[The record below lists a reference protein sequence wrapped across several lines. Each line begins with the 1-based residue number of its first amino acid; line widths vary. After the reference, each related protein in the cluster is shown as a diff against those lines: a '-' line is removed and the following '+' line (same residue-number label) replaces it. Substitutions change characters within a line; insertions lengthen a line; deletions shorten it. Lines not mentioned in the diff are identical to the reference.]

1 MGSRDRGL
9 IGDLVRAVLERQKQ
23 QRKAPAAHLQLL
35 SWDQEGGEPRTPQT
49 STQPSGCQIASLCP
63 LGSPRPVS
71 PCTLTPPHTSPGPL
85 RTLAISDEIF
95 CKDK

>member
-1 MGSRDRGL
+1 MLSLRGKSNRGKYPPL
-9 IGDLVRAVLERQKQ
+9 ISSFSPGIRREEER
-23 QRKAPAAHLQLL
+23 
-35 SWDQEGGEPRTPQT
+35 EPRTPQT
-49 STQPSGCQIASLCP
+49 TQPSGCQIASLCP